1 MPETDYVVVSQNKK
15 EFIINWQ
22 DTNNVI
28 NFLSK
33 AEKVL
38 YDPIRDVYIIDGVDF
53 SNSFFS
59 DIQEKL
65 SHFINVISKIQRSRQ
80 IMLPKASLDDNFAK
94 QITPFKVVTND

>member
-22 DTNNVI
+22 DMNNAI

-53 SNSFFS
+53 SNNFFS
-59 DIQEKL
+59 DIEEKL
-65 SHFINVISKIQRSRQ
+65 SHLLNITSKIRRKRQ
-80 IMLPKASLDDNFAK
+80 IMLPKGALDDSFAK